1 MKRIYCWYPFT
12 VWGLTTAQIEQ
23 AVASGLGALQN
34 VFPIPVLVQLVL
46 RVRPCL
52 WSRMLHFTGNQKIIK
67 QTKKKQ
73 EKQQTKK
80 IQIAPDCFVFVS
92 FLFLFCFVFVFLF
105 LGRLRNPKSAFSF
118 GKKTKHSGA
127 ICFIFFAWFV
137 FCFLF
142 VCCFL
147 NIINYFHL
155 SNECMP
161 LDVIS
166 LCKPCNKALGS
177 KHVQLQTLEKHLH
190 LKKSQPLKTRSCPP
204 PPLTLPALEAAL
216 DRRPHHRARMGRKT
230 VFQIFQSCSIQAKR
244 ATMSAK
250 ASARTNNPTSRLAI
264 HWEMVL

>member
-1 MKRIYCWYPFT
+1 
-12 VWGLTTAQIEQ
+12 
-23 AVASGLGALQN
+23 
-34 VFPIPVLVQLVL
+34 
-46 RVRPCL
+46 
-52 WSRMLHFTGNQKIIK
+52 MLHFTGNQKIIK

-105 LGRLRNPKSAFSF
+105 LGRLRNPKSAFF
-118 GKKTKHSGA
+118 LWKKNKALWRNLFH
-127 ICFIFFAWFV
+127 FFLPGLFFV
-137 FCFLF
+137 FFCLLF
-142 VCCFL
+142 FF
-147 NIINYFHL
+147 NIIYYFQL

-190 LKKSQPLKTRSCPP
+190 LKNSQPLKTRSCPP

>member
-46 RVRPCL
+46 RVRLCL

-118 GKKTKHSGA
+118 GKKQSTLAQFVS
-127 ICFIFFAWFV
+127 FFLPGLFFV
-137 FCFLF
+137 FFCLLF
-142 VCCFL
+142 FK
-147 NIINYFHL
+147 YY
-155 SNECMP
+155 
-161 LDVIS
+161 
-166 LCKPCNKALGS
+166 
-177 KHVQLQTLEKHLH
+177 
-190 LKKSQPLKTRSCPP
+190 
-204 PPLTLPALEAAL
+204 
-216 DRRPHHRARMGRKT
+216 
-230 VFQIFQSCSIQAKR
+230 
-244 ATMSAK
+244 
-250 ASARTNNPTSRLAI
+250 
-264 HWEMVL
+264 

>member
-1 MKRIYCWYPFT
+1 MFRFCFFVPRET
-12 VWGLTTAQIEQ
+12 PESQICI
-23 AVASGLGALQN
+23 
-34 VFPIPVLVQLVL
+34 F
-46 RVRPCL
+46 L
-52 WSRMLHFTGNQKIIK
+52 W
-67 QTKKKQ
+67 KKKQ
-73 EKQQTKK
+73 STLAQ
-80 IQIAPDCFVFVS
+80 FVS
-92 FLFLFCFVFVFLF
+92 FFLPGLFFVFFCLLF
-105 LGRLRNPKSAFSF
+105 
-118 GKKTKHSGA
+118 
-127 ICFIFFAWFV
+127 FF
-137 FCFLF
+137 
-142 VCCFL
+142 
-147 NIINYFHL
+147 NIINYFQL

-190 LKKSQPLKTRSCPP
+190 LKNSQPLKTRSCPP

>member
-1 MKRIYCWYPFT
+1 MHQ
-12 VWGLTTAQIEQ
+12 TALYLFL
-23 AVASGLGALQN
+23 S
-34 VFPIPVLVQLVL
+34 
-46 RVRPCL
+46 
-52 WSRMLHFTGNQKIIK
+52 
-67 QTKKKQ
+67 
-73 EKQQTKK
+73 
-80 IQIAPDCFVFVS
+80 CFFFVS
-92 FLFLFCFVFVFLF
+92 FLFFCSSGDSGIPNLHFSLEKKNKALWRNLFHFFLPGLFFVFFVLF
-105 LGRLRNPKSAFSF
+105 
-118 GKKTKHSGA
+118 
-127 ICFIFFAWFV
+127 FF
-137 FCFLF
+137 
-142 VCCFL
+142 
-147 NIINYFHL
+147 NIIYYFQL

>member
-46 RVRPCL
+46 RLRLCL
-52 WSRMLHFTGNQKIIK
+52 WSRMLHFAGNQKIIK

-80 IQIAPDCFVFVS
+80 IQIAPECFVFVS
-92 FLFLFCFVFVFLF
+92 FLFHFCVFVPRETPESQICIF
-105 LGRLRNPKSAFSF
+105 PWK
-118 GKKTKHSGA
+118 KKTKHSGA
-127 ICFIFFAWFV
+127 ICFILFFV
-137 FCFLF
+137 FF
-142 VCCFL
+142 VCCFFF
-147 NIINYFHL
+147 NIINYFQL

-177 KHVQLQTLEKHLH
+177 KHVQLQTL
-190 LKKSQPLKTRSCPP
+190 QTPP
-204 PPLTLPALEAAL
+204 PE
-216 DRRPHHRARMGRKT
+216 
-230 VFQIFQSCSIQAKR
+230 
-244 ATMSAK
+244 
-250 ASARTNNPTSRLAI
+250 
-264 HWEMVL
+264 E

>member
-46 RVRPCL
+46 RLRLCL
-52 WSRMLHFTGNQKIIK
+52 WSRMLHFAGNQKIIK

-80 IQIAPDCFVFVS
+80 IQIAPECFVFVS
-92 FLFLFCFVFVFLF
+92 FLFHFCVFVPRETPESQICIFPWKKKQSTLAQFVSFCFCFFCLLF
-105 LGRLRNPKSAFSF
+105 
-118 GKKTKHSGA
+118 
-127 ICFIFFAWFV
+127 FF
-137 FCFLF
+137 
-142 VCCFL
+142 
-147 NIINYFHL
+147 NIINYFQL

-177 KHVQLQTLEKHLH
+177 KHVQLQTL
-190 LKKSQPLKTRSCPP
+190 QTPP
-204 PPLTLPALEAAL
+204 PE
-216 DRRPHHRARMGRKT
+216 
-230 VFQIFQSCSIQAKR
+230 
-244 ATMSAK
+244 
-250 ASARTNNPTSRLAI
+250 
-264 HWEMVL
+264 E